1 MPLGKFTVIALAD
14 GNFDMPAPKLLHED
28 KPGIVKSLLGK
39 AGYTDTVPTSING
52 FLIDTGNKRVLIDTG
67 TGGAL
72 APTTGKLLGLLR
84 AAGYEPAQID
94 EILITHLHPDHVG
107 GVTHDGKAVF
117 PNAVLR
123 VSAADVGYWADD
135 AKTASKDVIAAL
147 APYRA
152 QSEERRVGKECV
164 STCKSRW
171 WP

>member
-72 APTTGKLLGLLR
+72 APTTGKLLDHLR

-94 EILITHLHPDHVG
+94 EILIRSEEHTSELQSLMRISY
-107 GVTHDGKAVF
+107 AVF
-117 PNAVLR
+117 CLKKKHNPHNK
-123 VSAADVGYWADD
+123 Y
-135 AKTASKDVIAAL
+135 TH
-147 APYRA
+147 
-152 QSEERRVGKECV
+152 EF
-164 STCKSRW
+164 T
-171 WP
+171 